1 MGVKAVSDV
10 SSIYAAHCCCP
21 LTCKIALMEMS
32 NDWSGS
38 ICQTN
43 AILSGRHDCVDQLPA
58 TMHWSLT
65 YTNVV
70 QDAGQWQCP
79 APLSR

>member
-1 MGVKAVSDV
+1 MSPVSTQYTA
-10 SSIYAAHCCCP
+10 SCP
-21 LTCKIALMEMS
+21 LTCKVALMEMS

-43 AILSGRHDCVDQLPA
+43 AILSGRHDCVHYLH
-58 TMHWSLT
+58 TSVHWNPT
-65 YTNVV
+65 CTNVFW
-70 QDAGQWQCP
+70 DAGQWRCP